1 VPGKSLSV
9 VEFLRS
15 GQEEIKTKAE
25 AGEEKL
31 EQRNEI

>member
-1 VPGKSLSV
+1 VPGEKFICGGVFS
-9 VEFLRS
+9 ERPRRN
-15 GQEEIKTKAE
+15 KNKAE